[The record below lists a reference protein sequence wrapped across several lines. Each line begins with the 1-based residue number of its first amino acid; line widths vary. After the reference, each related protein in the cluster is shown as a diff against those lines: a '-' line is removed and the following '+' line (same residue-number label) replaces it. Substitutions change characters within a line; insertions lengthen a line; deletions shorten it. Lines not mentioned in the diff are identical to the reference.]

1 MKILTMALIQRFL
14 LAILA
19 LTFAGTALADFDG
32 PAPIAWRWA
41 ERINARPSGSPIVEN
56 GRVYAAVGSRM
67 YCLDL
72 ETGNQIWRYPLGAP
86 LETNFLTGAMLAGDV
101 LIAADDDKTV
111 YAVDKET
118 GKRLW
123 LYLADSSIIST
134 PVFAADSVVFGMA
147 SGEIMA
153 VNLTTG
159 QPIWPNAINLGESLY
174 SSMDTW
180 QDNVIVFTSAAK
192 IYSISIVTRRIN
204 WVKSFTRLSPT
215 VGAKVYGD
223 VIYLN
228 SDNYVNALRA
238 NSGRPIWQR
247 LIRGRLLYE
256 PAVSTTGVAVVTESG
271 ILYSLNIG
279 NGRLMTGNGV
289 DLESLPVSSPLY
301 AGDHVI
307 VPTAN
312 GSVNMVHPVTGDVV
326 WNFTVPP
333 MIKGLKYT
341 VSGGGTGAGAGAG
354 SGTGRAG
361 DGGLGGGGGSGGQT
375 AGSSDDAEIEI
386 KYVIA
391 AAAPTIVDDTMLMLA
406 RDGSILSF
414 DDKFGVD
421 LTPPSVRMAWPNAG
435 DQISGAPPTIL
446 VFIAQDLGSGI
457 NFDTLQVAINGT
469 IYNHE
474 VDREGRIWIRIYSN
488 TVNRPMAEGR
498 AQINVSLSDW
508 MGNRSATTF
517 VLTVDNDIRTAL
529 GGPRRLDDNT
539 GDAGNRGGLGGGGGG
554 YGGGRGG
561 GGGRTGGGA

>member
-1 MKILTMALIQRFL
+1 MKIFTMALIQRFL

-72 ETGNQIWRYPLGAP
+72 ETGNQIWRYPVGAP
-86 LETNFLTGAMLAGDV
+86 LETNFLTGAMLAGDM

-123 LYLADSSIIST
+123 LYMADSSIITT
-134 PVFAADSVVFGMA
+134 PVFAADNVVFATA
-147 SGEIMA
+147 SGAIMA
-153 VNLTTG
+153 LSMATG
-159 QPIWPNAINLGESLY
+159 EPAWPNAINLGESLY

-192 IYSISIVTRRIN
+192 IYSIDIVTRRIN
-204 WVKSFTRLSPT
+204 WVKNFTRLSST

-279 NGRLMTGNGV
+279 NGRLMTGTGV

-301 AGDHVI
+301 AGEYVV

-312 GSVNMVHPVTGDVV
+312 GSVNMVHPLTGDVV

-333 MIKGLKYT
+333 MIKGLKYKT
-341 VSGGGTGAGAGAG
+341 SGGSGAGAGTG

-361 DGGLGGGGGSGGQT
+361 DGGLGGGGGGQAGGGTSQQ
-375 AGSSDDAEIEI
+375 DAEIEI

-391 AAAPTIVDDTMLMLA
+391 AATPTIVDDTMLMLA

-414 DDKFGVD
+414 DEKFGVD

-446 VFIAQDLGSGI
+446 VFIAQDLGSGL
-457 NFDTLQVAINGT
+457 NFDSLQVAINGT

-474 VDREGRIWIRIYSN
+474 VDREGRIWVRIYSN
-488 TVNRPMAEGR
+488 TVNRPIAEGR
-498 AQINVSLSDW
+498 AQINVSVSDW
-508 MGNRSATTF
+508 MGNHSATTF
-517 VLTVDNDIRTAL
+517 VLTIDNDIRTAL
-529 GGPRRLDDNT
+529 GGPRRPDD
-539 GDAGNRGGLGGGGGG
+539 DAGGNRGGLGGGLGGGGGGG

-561 GGGRTGGGA
+561 GRTGGGG